1 MNLYFILLTP
11 FISAAIAQVMKIMLS
26 HRNNMKLV
34 DLIKFSYAGMPSGHS
49 AFVSSLVVIIGLTQ
63 GITSPIFALTIAFAV
78 IVINDALKLRQYL
91 GQQGAIINVL
101 IKDLK
106 DDQFLDE
113 KYPILKER
121 IGHTKI
127 EVLAGCLLGIAIGI
141 IIFIIFNTI

>member
-1 MNLYFILLTP
+1 MNLYLIILTP
-11 FISAAIAQVMKIMLS
+11 FFSAAIAQIIKIMLS
-26 HRNNMKLV
+26 RRNKMKLI

-49 AFVSSLVVIIGLTQ
+49 AFVSSLATIIGLTQ
-63 GITSPIFALTIAFAV
+63 GITSPIFALTLAFTV

-91 GQQGAIINVL
+91 GQQGAIVNVL

-106 DDQFLDE
+106 EDQFLDE

-127 EVLAGCLLGIAIGI
+127 EVIAGCLLGIAIGI
-141 IIFIIFNTI
+141 IIFIILNNL

>member
-1 MNLYFILLTP
+1 MNLYLIILTP
-11 FISAAIAQVMKIMLS
+11 FFSAATAQIIKIMLS
-26 HRNNMKLV
+26 RRNKMKLI

-49 AFVSSLVVIIGLTQ
+49 AFVSSLATIIGLTQ
-63 GITSPIFALTIAFAV
+63 GITSPIFALTLAFTV

-91 GQQGAIINVL
+91 GQQGAIVNVL

-106 DDQFLDE
+106 EDQFLDE

-127 EVLAGCLLGIAIGI
+127 EVIAGCLLGIAIGI
-141 IIFIIFNTI
+141 IIFIILNNL